1 MRIEQRPVAG
11 LIPYVN
17 NSRKHSDEQVA
28 QIAASIKEFGW
39 TNPIL
44 VDGANGIIAG
54 HGRLMAARKLGME
67 AVPVIELAHLS
78 EPQRKALIIADN
90 KLAMNAEWDNDL
102 LMLELGELLE
112 GGFDLDL
119 LGFGKDELD
128 ALLSPTE
135 ATEGLTDEDA
145 VPEPP
150 AAPVTVLGD
159 VWLLGRHRVMC
170 GDSTVVTDVERLMAG
185 AKAAL
190 MHADPPYGMG
200 KVADGVANDNI
211 YEEDLDKFQMEWWAT
226 FRTFLADKA
235 SGYIWGNAPDLWR
248 LWYRGGLCDSEHME
262 LRNQI
267 VWDKKNIPGM
277 KSDLLTQYPIAS
289 EHCLFFQIGDQF
301 LGNVNVDDFPE
312 KWETL
317 RAYLEGQAKA
327 AGMKSADVK
336 RVCGCGMYGH
346 WFTKSQFT
354 LIPENHYQLLAK
366 EYPDHFSRPWR
377 ELKNEWDCVNT
388 HDRSYFD
395 NGHDVMKDVWE
406 FPRVTGA
413 ERHGHATPKPV
424 AMMERVM
431 KSSLPNGGLC
441 LEPFGGS
448 GSTLIGAEKTG
459 RICYSME
466 LQPKYVDVIVK
477 RWQEFTGKTAT
488 LESTGQPFGA
498 DTLPQ

>member
-1 MRIEQRPVAG
+1 MKIEQRPVAG

-170 GDSTVVTDVERLMAG
+170 GDSCSITDMDKLVAG
-185 AKAAL
+185 RQTDMWL
-190 MHADPPYGMG
+190 TDPPYNVAYEGGTKEKLTIQNDSMADDAFRQFLRDAYVTADSAMKPGAVFYIWHADSEGYNFRGAAQDAGWKVRQCLIWKKSSLVMG
-200 KVADGVANDNI
+200 RQDYHWKHEPCLYGWKEGAGH
-211 YEEDLDKFQMEWWAT
+211 LWAT
-226 FRTFLADKA
+226 DRKQTTILEFDKP
-235 SGYIWGNAPDLWR
+235 SRNG
-248 LWYRGGLCDSEHME
+248 EHPTM
-262 LRNQI
+262 
-267 VWDKKNIPGM
+267 
-277 KSDLLTQYPIAS
+277 
-289 EHCLFFQIGDQF
+289 
-301 LGNVNVDDFPE
+301 
-312 KWETL
+312 
-317 RAYLEGQAKA
+317 
-327 AGMKSADVK
+327 
-336 RVCGCGMYGH
+336 
-346 WFTKSQFT
+346 
-354 LIPENHYQLLAK
+354 
-366 EYPDHFSRPWR
+366 
-377 ELKNEWDCVNT
+377 
-388 HDRSYFD
+388 
-395 NGHDVMKDVWE
+395 
-406 FPRVTGA
+406 
-413 ERHGHATPKPV
+413 KPV
-424 AMMERVM
+424 ALFEYQMLNNT
-431 KSSLPNGGLC
+431 KGGDLV
-441 LEPFGGS
+441 LDSFGGS
-448 GSTLIGAEKTG
+448 GTTLIAAEKNG
-459 RICYSME
+459 RHSCLME
-466 LQPKYVDVIVK
+466 LDPKYVDVIIK
-477 RWQEFTGKTAT
+477 RWQDFTGKTAT
-488 LESTGQPFGA
+488 LESTGQPFGLA
-498 DTLPQ
+498 CLPQ